1 MRKNKYILFVLIGLS
16 LTNGCVFPGFPIV
29 ADPFRMK
36 LINKSGN
43 VIEVPCIENNKTS
56 KLNINAEYVFGG
68 ENIYNYNF
76 IMYSDLRYTNCIY
89 IKMKGIIYRYDV
101 PRSLNIPYSLRS
113 AEPDYDKYC
122 YDIHPCGYTSM
133 IYKDLKL
140 YAIPYKPNDRFEPL
154 PEDIEN
160 IDFIKKNQ
168 PSGFPVSP
176 IIIGQQ
182 ESVPSNIIN
191 EPVPPR

>member
-36 LINKSGN
+36 LINKSGS
-43 VIEVPCIENNKTS
+43 VIEVPCIENTKTS
-56 KLNINAEYVFGG
+56 KLNINSEYVFGG
-68 ENIYNYNF
+68 ENIDNNYNF
-76 IMYSDLRYTNCIY
+76 IRYSDTRYTNCIY
-89 IKMKGIIYRYDV
+89 IKIKGIIYRYDV
-101 PRSLNIPYSLRS
+101 PFTLDR
-113 AEPDYDKYC
+113 AEPDYDKY
-122 YDIHPCGYTSM
+122 YYHINPCGYTSM

-140 YAIPYKPNDRFEPL
+140 YAIPYKHNDRFEPL

-176 IIIGQQ
+176 IIVGQQ
-182 ESVPSNIIN
+182 KSVPSNIIN
-191 EPVPPR
+191 EPVRPR